1 MATVLQRMNDTGDS
15 TGRPTFRVLPG
26 GVSPARRE
34 DEALVAA
41 FLVGD
46 EVAFGELVRRHE
58 QTVLRIV
65 RRWARSPDDAHDLAQ
80 RTFLRAFEATR
91 IAPAEFH
98 HREHI
103 RAAWAALCH
112 YPLDEALRRYRA
124 ALQRLAA
131 RAGKPGIF
139 HETITWAYLLL
150 IHERLVSYRP
160 PGSAGDSLQFADF
173 AARHPDLLTWRPS
186 ILDAY
191 YSKEVLGSE
200 RARQVFIL
208 PRAPAAASAVR

>member
-1 MATVLQRMNDTGDS
+1 MATVLQRMSDTGDS

-80 RTFLRAFEATR
+80 RTFLRAFEAARRTLGRTPIFGRARPGFVFKAWLVR
-91 IAPAEFH
+91 IAVNLAKN
-98 HREHI
+98 HR
-103 RAAWAALCH
+103 R
-112 YPLDEALRRYRA
+112 DEA
-124 ALQRLAA
+124 
-131 RAGKPGIF
+131 
-139 HETITWAYLLL
+139 
-150 IHERLVSYRP
+150 
-160 PGSAGDSLQFADF
+160 
-173 AARHPDLLTWRPS
+173 
-186 ILDAY
+186 
-191 YSKEVLGSE
+191 
-200 RARQVFIL
+200 RARRAPL
-208 PRAPAAASAVR
+208 EALGPEEAAPATAPAALEREEQARRMREAVAALPRRQREVLTLRIDAELPFAEIAEALGTTENSAKVTFHHAVKRLRERLEEA